1 MLALLCVR
9 IPRWFY
15 GGRLRWSPV
24 ANTFFLWVLFVS
36 LTDGTLDGNF
46 LLIAAGVTT
55 LFGLEFIDRL
65 INYRESF
72 RFN

>member
-1 MLALLCVR
+1 
-9 IPRWFY
+9 
-15 GGRLRWSPV
+15 
-24 ANTFFLWVLFVS
+24 

-55 LFGLEFIDRL
+55 LFVLQFIDRVM
-65 INYRESF
+65 NFRAPA